1 MRLLRRIEK
10 TMDDRLRS
18 IFSGGREAAGS
29 REAIELYRD
38 ALEQIASRATAGK
51 RGGRMFPFNLITV
64 ELAAGNAERRTVLE
78 ALFDTGPLVD
88 DIRATL
94 KEEGVTPPGDLTV
107 FVRYSEDATVEF
119 RVICERTG
127 KTTGNTLAAPVPASV
142 AAPLAMRAA
151 RIVTTTGISSALR
164 FDLNQPRVNLGRESE
179 VVDSLGRT
187 IRRNDLYFVENAHE
201 ANASVSR
208 SHAHI
213 RFEAGDWRIY
223 DDGSSIGTGIVREG
237 RLIAVPAHGSRG
249 VALRAGD
256 EIYLGQVRLRFEP
269 DQTDASNSRS
279 GRDSANRAS

>member
-1 MRLLRRIEK
+1 
-10 TMDDRLRS
+10 MDDRLRS
-18 IFSGGREAAGS
+18 IFSGGREAPGS

-38 ALEQIASRATAGK
+38 ALEQVASRATAGK
-51 RGGRMFPFNLITV
+51 RGDRMFPFNLITI
-64 ELAAGNAERRTVLE
+64 ELAAENAERKIVLE
-78 ALFDTGPLVD
+78 TLFDAGPLGD

-107 FVRYSEDATVEF
+107 VVHYPDPATAEI
-119 RVICERTG
+119 RVICERTE
-127 KTTGNTLAAPVPASV
+127 NTPVAPVPVESSV
-142 AAPLAMRAA
+142 AMTAA
-151 RIVTTTGISSALR
+151 RLITTTGTSSALQ
-164 FDLNQPRVNLGRESE
+164 FELNQPRVHLGRESE

-187 IRRNDLYFVENAHE
+187 IRRNDLCFVENAHE

-223 DDGSSIGTGIVREG
+223 DDGSSLGTSIVREG
-237 RLIAVPAHGSRG
+237 RLIAVPAHASRG

-269 DQTDASNSRS
+269 A
-279 GRDSANRAS
+279 

>member
-1 MRLLRRIEK
+1 MKLLRRIEK

-18 IFSGGREAAGS
+18 IFSRGREAAGS

-51 RGGRMFPFNLITV
+51 RGGRMFPFNLVTI
-64 ELAAGNAERRTVLE
+64 ELAAGNPERRTVLE
-78 ALFDTGPLVD
+78 ALFDAGPLGD

-107 FVRYSEDATVEF
+107 FVRYPEDATAEM
-119 RVICERTG
+119 RVICERIEN
-127 KTTGNTLAAPVPASV
+127 KPVAPVPASV
-142 AAPLAMRAA
+142 AASVAMTSA
-151 RIVTTTGISSALR
+151 RLITTTGISSALR
-164 FDLNQPRVNLGRESE
+164 FDLNQQRVNLGRESE
-179 VVDSLGRT
+179 VVDALGRT

-223 DDGSSIGTGIVREG
+223 DDGSSIGTSIVREG
-237 RLIAVPAHGSRG
+237 RLIAVPAHASRG

-269 DQTDASNSRS
+269 A
-279 GRDSANRAS
+279 

>member
-1 MRLLRRIEK
+1 
-10 TMDDRLRS
+10 MDDRLRS
-18 IFSGGREAAGS
+18 MFSGGREAAGS

-51 RGGRMFPFNLITV
+51 RGGRMFPFNLITI
-64 ELAAGNAERRTVLE
+64 ELAAGNAERKAVLE
-78 ALFDTGPLVD
+78 TLFDAGPLVD

-107 FVRYSEDATVEF
+107 FVRYPEEATAEM
-119 RVICERTG
+119 RVICERTEN
-127 KTTGNTLAAPVPASV
+127 TTGNRTVNNPAAPAPASV
-142 AAPLAMRAA
+142 AAPVAMSAA
-151 RIVTTTGISSALR
+151 RLITTTGISSALR

-223 DDGSSIGTGIVREG
+223 DDGSSIGTSIVREG
-237 RLIAVPAHGSRG
+237 RLIAVPAHASRG

-269 DQTDASNSRS
+269 A
-279 GRDSANRAS
+279 